1 MTVEN
6 ATYISQLDPSLPASG
21 DPKSEGDNHIR
32 LKKQVIQNQW
42 PNFTAAAVLATV
54 AEHNYLVGV
63 SAPIQAQISAK
74 GAITGQAWT
83 GTHDFT
89 GATITVPTATA
100 GDSSNK
106 PASTAFVAALA
117 FSSALPGQAGNARK
131 FTKSDGTTASW
142 AYPELEIQRISTNTT
157 AVPGKHYIF
166 EAACTLTLP
175 TSWADGDA
183 IAFTNYTGA
192 GFANAIDFGTTKL
205 QNRLPGVMDLNTADD
220 TGKFIYVATGA
231 NPGLVKA

>member
-1 MTVEN
+1 MTVES

-21 DPKSEGDNHIR
+21 DPKSEGDNHLR
-32 LKKQVIQNQW
+32 LTKSVLKAQF
-42 PNFTAAAVLATV
+42 PNFGTNAINATAAEV
-54 AEHNYLVGV
+54 NYLGGV
-63 SAPIQAQISAK
+63 TSGIQTQIDGK
-74 GAITGQAWT
+74 GAITGQTWT

-106 PASTAFVAALA
+106 PASTAFVAGVA
-117 FSSALPGQAGNARK
+117 FSSALPGQSGNARK
-131 FTKSDGTTASW
+131 FTKTDGTTASW
-142 AYPELEIQRISTNTT
+142 AYPELEIQRIGTNTT
-157 AVPGKHYIF
+157 AVPGKHYVF

-175 TSWADGDA
+175 TTWADGDA

-192 GFANAIDFGTTKL
+192 GFVNAIDFGTTKL
-205 QNRLPGVMDLNTADD
+205 QNRLPGVMDFNTADD
-220 TGKFIYVATGA
+220 TGKVIYVATGA

>member
-1 MTVEN
+1 MTVET
-6 ATYISQLDPSLPASG
+6 ATSISQLDPNLPAAG
-21 DPKSEGDNHIR
+21 DLKSEGDNHLR
-32 LKKQVIQNQW
+32 LLKSVLQTQF
-42 PNFTAAAVLATV
+42 PNFGTNAITVTAAEV
-54 AEHNYLVGV
+54 NYLGGV
-63 SAPIQAQISAK
+63 TSGIQTQLNAK

-106 PASTAFVAALA
+106 PASTAFAAALA

-131 FTKSDGTTASW
+131 FTKSDGTTAGW
-142 AYPELEIQRISTNTT
+142 AYPELEIQPISTNTT

>member
-1 MTVEN
+1 MTVES

-32 LKKQVIQNQW
+32 LKKQVIRNQW

-100 GDSSNK
+100 GDSSSK
-106 PASTAFVAALA
+106 PASTAFVAGVA
-117 FSSALPGQAGNARK
+117 FSSALPSQTGNARK
-131 FTKSDGTTASW
+131 FTKTDGTTAGW
-142 AYPELEIQRISTNTT
+142 AYPELEVQLISTNTT
-157 AVPGKHYIF
+157 AVPGVHYIF
-166 EAACTLTLP
+166 TAACTLTLP
-175 TSWADGDA
+175 TSWAAQDV
-183 IAFTNYTGA
+183 IAA
-192 GFANAIDFGTTKL
+192 SNASGLTTPVVDFGLTKL
-205 QNRLPGVMDLNTADD
+205 RGSSPGAMTLDSVLATF
-220 TGKFIYVATGA
+220 KVIYSGNATT
-231 NPGLVKA
+231 GLVPA